1 MGELEGKV
9 AVVTG
14 GSRGIGRAVAE
25 RLAADG
31 AAVVLSYRDRAAEAD
46 GVVARIVAAGG
57 RALAL
62 RADLASVPDVRSLFA
77 AALDRFGRLDILVN
91 NAGVAIYRPVA
102 EATEEEFEAS
112 FAVNARGTFFALQ
125 EAARRIADGGRIV
138 NISTGAT
145 VSGVPQGA
153 LYCGS
158 KAAVEQFTKSLA
170 RELGPRGITVNTV
183 SPGFTETGMLASLP
197 HLREVGAAMSPL
209 GRTGRPEEVAEVV
222 AFLAGPR
229 AGWLTGCNIQ
239 AGGGVTIV

>member
-57 RALAL
+57 RALAV
-62 RADLASVPDVRSLFA
+62 RADLASVADVRSLFA
-77 AALDRFGRLDILVN
+77 AALDRFGRLDIAVN

-102 EATEEEFEAS
+102 EATEEEFDAS

-138 NISTGAT
+138 SISTGAT
-145 VSGVPQGA
+145 VNGVPQGA

-197 HLREVGAAMSPL
+197 NLREVGAAMSPL

-222 AFLAGPR
+222 AFLVGPR

>member
-1 MGELEGKV
+1 MADLEGKV
-9 AVVTG
+9 TVVTG
-14 GSRGIGRAVAE
+14 GSRGIGRAIAR

-31 AAVVLSYRDRAAEAD
+31 AAVVLSFRTGAAEAD
-46 GVVARIVAAGG
+46 SAVAEIAAAGG
-57 RALAL
+57 RAAAV
-62 RADLASVPDVRSLFA
+62 RADLAVVADVR
-77 AALDRFGRLDILVN
+77 ALVAGAVERFGRLDILVN

-102 EATEEEFEAS
+102 EATEEEFDAS

-125 EAARRIADGGRIV
+125 EAARRMADGGRIV

-145 VSGVPQGA
+145 VPGVPQGA

-183 SPGFTETGMLASLP
+183 SPGFTETGMLAALP
-197 HLREVGAAMSPL
+197 HLREVGAALSPL
-209 GRTGRPEEVAEVV
+209 GRTGQPEEIAEVV
-222 AFLAGPR
+222 AFLVGP
-229 AGWLTGCNIQ
+229 GGSWLTGCNVQ

>member
-1 MGELEGKV
+1 MDDLRGKV

-31 AAVVLSYRDRAAEAD
+31 AAVVLSYRQGAAEAD
-46 GVVARIVAAGG
+46 RVAAGIAAAGG
-57 RALAL
+57 RALAV
-62 RADLASVPDVRSLFA
+62 RADLASVADVRSLFA
-77 AALDRFGRLDILVN
+77 AALERFGRLDILVN

-102 EATEEEFEAS
+102 EATEEEFDAS

-138 NISTGAT
+138 SISTGAT

-183 SPGFTETGMLASLP
+183 SPGFTETDLLVSLP

-222 AFLAGPR
+222 AFLVGPR

>member
-1 MGELEGKV
+1 MDDLEGKV
-9 AVVTG
+9 SVVTG

-31 AAVVLSYRDRAAEAD
+31 AAVVLSYRLSAAEAER
-46 GVVARIVAAGG
+46 VVAGITAAGG
-57 RALAL
+57 RALAV
-62 RADLASVPDVRSLFA
+62 RADLASVADVR
-77 AALDRFGRLDILVN
+77 ALIATAVDRFGRLDILVN

-145 VSGVPQGA
+145 VSGVSGGA

-183 SPGFTETGMLASLP
+183 SPGFTETELLASLP

>member
-57 RALAL
+57 RALAV

-77 AALDRFGRLDILVN
+77 AALDRFGRLDIVVN

>member
-57 RALAL
+57 RALAV

>member
-77 AALDRFGRLDILVN
+77 AALDRFGRLDIVVN

>member
-1 MGELEGKV
+1 MGELDGKV
-9 AVVTG
+9 AVVSG
-14 GSRGIGRAVAE
+14 GARGIGRAVAE

-31 AAVVLSYRDRAAEAD
+31 ATVVLSYRQSAAEAER
-46 GVVARIVAAGG
+46 VVATIAATGG
-57 RALAL
+57 RASAV
-62 RADLASVPDVRSLFA
+62 RADLAAVADVRALFA
-77 AALDRFGRLDILVN
+77 AVVDRSGRLDILVN
-91 NAGVAIYRPVA
+91 NAGIAIYRPVA
-102 EATEEEFEAS
+102 EATEEEFDAS

-145 VSGVPQGA
+145 ASGVPNGA

-170 RELGPRGITVNTV
+170 RELGSRRVTVNTV
-183 SPGFTETGMLASLP
+183 SPGFTETDLLASLP
-197 HLREVGAAMSPL
+197 HLREVGASMSPL

-222 AFLAGPR
+222 AFLVGPR